1 MAFSTALVWAA
12 VCVSTAFKSR
22 SEEHTSELQ
31 SLRPFV
37 CRRPRR
43 STLFPYTTLFRSHII
58 ANLGFYLLNG
68 FLDGV
73 GLGGRV
79 RIHSLQIQGHLGVD
93 LSQAP
98 VHLPDVLGQTG
109 FQRHNHLLKYAPV
122 QSVAE
127 LHEGVFVNLCVVFHS
142 SQPFRQ
148 GTKVCH
154 FILPRFRGSLCE
166 FHRHAEQE
174 TIAKC
179 QRETLEER
187 GLTGL
192 LHKT

>member
-22 SEEHTSELQ
+22 ATWASISA
-31 SLRPFV
+31 R
-37 CRRPRR
+37 RR
-43 STLFPYTTLFRSHII
+43 STCPTCS
-58 ANLGFYLLNG
+58 
-68 FLDGV
+68 
-73 GLGGRV
+73 V
-79 RIHSLQIQGHLGVD
+79 RRASNATITFSSTRPSMSL
-93 LSQAP
+93 
-98 VHLPDVLGQTG
+98 
-109 FQRHNHLLKYAPV
+109 
-122 QSVAE
+122 AE